1 MAPLSVALAV
11 TEEVQNETV
20 FRATTVARDRFVE
33 GDLFRGDLL
42 RALGGMVVY
51 VDTDGDD
58 CGWVTELV
66 REAAREEAREKLWE
80 NPHELLELSEANE
93 VSDEALLEE
102 IVRSLSE
109 ETGDAKHMTEFV
121 LNVVEEEGCVVDGG
135 EKVFR
140 GMFPKVPL
148 IVVEI

>member
-1 MAPLSVALAV
+1 MAPWSVALAV

-42 RALGGMVVY
+42 RALGGKVVY
-51 VDTDGDD
+51 VDMDGDD
-58 CGWVTELV
+58 CGWVTELA
-66 REAAREEAREKLWE
+66 REVAREEAREKLWE

-93 VSDEALLEE
+93 VLDETLLEE
-102 IVRSLSE
+102 IVLSE
-109 ETGDAKHMTEFV
+109 ETGDAKHMAEFV

-135 EKVFR
+135 EEMFR
-140 GMFPKVPL
+140 GLFPKVPL